1 MSITLPMSL
10 VSALSGLVLTVAD
23 APPKFDPAAGCKAA
37 AGVNQSIDLAE
48 SESYDSCM
56 NDEESARQEL
66 VQTWSKYAP
75 QDKARCVGQTEDGGM
90 PSYVEVVE
98 CLLVTVRVK

>member
-23 APPKFDPAAGCKAA
+23 APPKFNSAAGCKAA
-37 AGVNQSIDLAE
+37 AATWGDLA
-48 SESYDSCM
+48 SYDRCM
-56 NDEESARQEL
+56 KEEESARQQLIE
-66 VQTWSKYAP
+66 TWSKYTP
-75 QDKARCVGQTEDGGM
+75 QDKSRCVGQTEDGGM